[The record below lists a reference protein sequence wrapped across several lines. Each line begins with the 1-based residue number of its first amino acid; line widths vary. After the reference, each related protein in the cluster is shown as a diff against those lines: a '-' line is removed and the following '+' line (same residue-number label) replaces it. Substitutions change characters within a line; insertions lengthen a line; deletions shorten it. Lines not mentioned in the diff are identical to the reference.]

1 MFTRT
6 FIFFL
11 LGCCFSV
18 RKAQDMT
25 PLLNKFKENLPS
37 AKRGG
42 FLSFIPFN
50 SLDRLSSNQ
59 LGTFPLNLLD
69 TPSSN
74 STSRQIWIN
83 NLSDLTEGTSKV
95 RGISF
100 AYKDIVHLDCVL
112 TVDKSYLRSVSHL
125 TYFKLIGDKFFIIGK
140 SIQGTKK
147 GEK

>member
-1 MFTRT
+1 MFTRI

-18 RKAQDMT
+18 RKTQDIT
-25 PLLNKFKENLPS
+25 PLLSKFKENLPS
-37 AKRGG
+37 VNRGG

-50 SLDRLSSNQ
+50 PLDNSSSDQ
-59 LGTFPLNLLD
+59 LGTFPFNLLD
-69 TPSSN
+69 TPSIN

-83 NLSDLTEGTSKV
+83 NLSDLTEETSKV

-112 TVDKSYLRSVSHL
+112 TVNKSYLRSVSHL
-125 TYFKLIGDKFFIIGK
+125 TYFKLIGNKFFIIGK